1 MYSKLIINFIQ
12 EEFKNS
18 ETIVEFDIQN
28 ETEFVL
34 VLNNEK
40 NSVFKFIEEKL
51 TPEMNHGRTFS
62 MKHIKHN
69 SSNRFIILFNAK
81 YEFILI
87 DQWFNF
93 AYDEYFNDMIKLIK
107 RIQSN

>member
-1 MYSKLIINFIQ
+1 MYSKQIINFIQ

-40 NSVFKFIEEKL
+40 NSVFK
-51 TPEMNHGRTFS
+51 
-62 MKHIKHN
+62 
-69 SSNRFIILFNAK
+69 A
-81 YEFILI
+81 
-87 DQWFNF
+87 
-93 AYDEYFNDMIKLIK
+93 
-107 RIQSN
+107 

>member
-1 MYSKLIINFIQ
+1 MYSKQIINFIQ

-40 NSVFKFIEEKL
+40 NSFFKFIEEKL
-51 TPEMNHGRTFS
+51 TPEMNNGRTFS
-62 MKHIKHN
+62 MKHIN
-69 SSNRFIILFNAK
+69 IIVRTDLLFYSMRNMSL
-81 YEFILI
+81 Y
-87 DQWFNF
+87 
-93 AYDEYFNDMIKLIK
+93 
-107 RIQSN
+107 